1 MYYIQQA
8 FKGLNDFWRYFIGII
23 LILIGWQ
30 FIGMLPLV
38 AVAFSYAKN
47 LQTFQESANE
57 SFMTL
62 GINKNLFLFLMLT
75 SFVVGLLTLFFVV
88 KKIHHRSVTSLV
100 TARKKI
106 DWKRVFFS
114 FSLWFI
120 VSVAMLVISYFNNHN
135 DLQWNF
141 KPIPFLILVLISF
154 LLLPLQTSFEELLFR
169 GYLMQGLGVLI
180 RVAWIPLLITSVIF
194 GLLHGANPEVDKLGN
209 WIFVYYIGTGLFLG
223 LLTLLDDGTEL
234 ALGFHAANN
243 IVAAIFVTQSWVV
256 FQTDALFIS
265 NAEPTLGL
273 ETFFPV
279 VVLYPILLFV
289 FAKKYHWKNWK
300 EKLFGKITNPY
311 Q

>member
-30 FIGMLPLV
+30 FTGMLPLV
-38 AVAFSYAKN
+38 IVAFSYAKD

-62 GINKNLFLFLMLT
+62 GINKNLFLLLMLT

-88 KKIHHRSVTSLV
+88 KKIHHRSVTSLI

-114 FSLWFI
+114 FSLWFV
-120 VSVAMLVISYFNNHN
+120 VSVAMLVISYFSNHE

-169 GYLMQGLGVLI
+169 GYLMQGLGVLL
-180 RVAWIPLLITSVIF
+180 RVAWIPLLITSAIF

-265 NAEPTLGL
+265 SAEPTLGL

-279 VVLYPILLFV
+279 IVLYPILLFV

-300 EKLFGKITNPY
+300 EKLFGEITNPY

>member
-279 VVLYPILLFV
+279 VVLYPILLFA